1 MSRDELLKL
10 LLEGKSTRTIA
21 KELGI
26 GKSTVSYWIKKY
38 NLNEY
43 AKHKKHKSNYN
54 FDKIDT
60 KEKAYALGFILADS
74 DITPKN
80 IVEISVEKNDKEI
93 IDFISNIIESNI
105 SIDNTFDKEKR
116 RFPRVRTSRKVNDI
130 LKFTG
135 GRLKKERHYPRV
147 RKDLE
152 RYLLLGF
159 FDADGCIT
167 WGKRKD
173 RNKIWQKVS
182 FTSQLHLLE
191 GIQKMLYNNIGIS
204 STIRPKSN
212 EDCYIIEF
220 SNKEDVLKFI
230 NYIYP
235 KDDDFIILQR
245 KYLKANVLRLEL
257 EEFGGST
264 KNSIIPSRAYRVGR
278 CRD

>member
-26 GKSTVSYWIKKY
+26 GKSTVGYWINKY
-38 NLNEY
+38 SLNEY
-43 AKHKKHKSNYN
+43 TKYKKHKSNYN
-54 FDKIDT
+54 FNKIDT

-74 DITPKN
+74 NITPKN

-93 IDFISNIIESNI
+93 IDFISNIIESDVN
-105 SIDNTFDKEKR
+105 IDNTFNKEKR
-116 RFPRVRTSRKVNDI
+116 RFPRARTSRKVNDI
-130 LKFTG
+130 LKFTS

-147 RKDLE
+147 RRDLE

-235 KDDDFIILQR
+235 KNDDFIILQR

-257 EEFGGST
+257 EEIGGST
-264 KNSIIPSRAYRVGR
+264 KE
-278 CRD
+278 

>member
-10 LLEGKSTRTIA
+10 LLEGKSTREIA
-21 KELGI
+21 KELNV
-26 GKSTVSYWIKKY
+26 GKSTVGYWINKY

-43 AKHKKHKSNYN
+43 LKYKKHESNYN
-54 FDKIDT
+54 FNKIDS
-60 KEKAYALGFILADS
+60 KEKAYALGFIIADS

-80 IVEISVEKNDKEI
+80 IVEISVEKRDVEI
-93 IDFISNIIESNI
+93 LNFISNVIQSNI
-105 SIDNTFDKEKR
+105 SIDNTFNKEKR
-116 RFPRVRTSRKVNDI
+116 RFPRARTSRKINDI

-159 FDADGCIT
+159 FEADGCIT

-173 RNKIWQKVS
+173 RDRLWHKVA

-191 GIQKMLYNNIGIS
+191 GIQQMLYNNIGIS

-235 KDDDFIILQR
+235 KDDEFIILQR
-245 KYLKANVLRLEL
+245 KYLKANALRLEL
-257 EEFGGST
+257 EEFGGNT
-264 KNSIIPSRAYRVGR
+264 KK
-278 CRD
+278 

>member
-1 MSRDELLKL
+1 M
-10 LLEGKSTRTIA
+10 I
-21 KELGI
+21 I
-26 GKSTVSYWIKKY
+26 GK
-38 NLNEY
+38 
-43 AKHKKHKSNYN
+43 H
-54 FDKIDT
+54 
-60 KEKAYALGFILADS
+60 
-74 DITPKN
+74 
-80 IVEISVEKNDKEI
+80 
-93 IDFISNIIESNI
+93 
-105 SIDNTFDKEKR
+105 
-116 RFPRVRTSRKVNDI
+116 
-130 LKFTG
+130 

-264 KNSIIPSRAYRVGR
+264 KK
-278 CRD
+278 

>member
-10 LLEGKSTRTIA
+10 LLEGKSTRKIA
-21 KELGI
+21 EELNV
-26 GKSTVSYWIKKY
+26 GKSTVGYWINKY

-43 AKHKKHKSNYN
+43 LKYKKHENNYSFN
-54 FDKIDT
+54 KIDS
-60 KEKAYALGFILADS
+60 KEKAYTLGFILADS
-74 DITPKN
+74 NITPKN
-80 IVEISVEKNDKEI
+80 IVEISVEKRDAEI
-93 IDFISNIIESNI
+93 LNFISNVIQSNI
-105 SIDNTFDKEKR
+105 SIDNTFNKEKR
-116 RFPRVRTSRKVNDI
+116 RFPRARTSRKINDI

-159 FDADGCIT
+159 FEADGCIT
-167 WGKRKD
+167 WGIRKD
-173 RNKIWQKVS
+173 RNRLWHKVT

-204 STIRPKSN
+204 SIIRPKSN

-220 SNKEDVLKFI
+220 SNKEDILKFI

-235 KDDDFIILQR
+235 KDDSFIILQR
-245 KYLKANVLRLEL
+245 KYLKANALRLEL
-257 EEFGGST
+257 EEFGGNT
-264 KNSIIPSRAYRVGR
+264 NK
-278 CRD
+278 

>member
-1 MSRDELLKL
+1 MSKDELLKL
-10 LLEGKSTRTIA
+10 LLEGKSTRAIA

-38 NLNEY
+38 DLEDY
-43 AKHKKHKSNYN
+43 VKYKKHENNYKFN
-54 FDKIDT
+54 KIDT

-74 DITPKN
+74 GITPKN

-93 IDFISNIIESNI
+93 VEFISNIIESNI
-105 SIDNTFDKEKR
+105 NIDNTFNKEKR
-116 RFPRVRTSRKVNDI
+116 RFPRVRTSRKINDI
-130 LKFTG
+130 LKFTS

-159 FDADGCIT
+159 FDADGCVT
-167 WGKRKD
+167 WGIRKD
-173 RNKIWQKVS
+173 RKRMWQKVS

-191 GIQKMLYNNIGIS
+191 GVQKILYNEIGIS

-212 EDCYIIEF
+212 ENCYIIEF

-257 EEFGGST
+257 EDIGGST
-264 KNSIIPSRAYRVGR
+264 GK
-278 CRD
+278 

>member
-1 MSRDELLKL
+1 MSKDELLKL
-10 LLEGKSTRTIA
+10 LLEGKSTRAIA

-26 GKSTVSYWIKKY
+26 GRSTISYWIKKY
-38 NLNEY
+38 NLEEY
-43 AKHKKHKSNYN
+43 MKYKKHESNYN
-54 FDKIDT
+54 FNKIDT
-60 KEKAYALGFILADS
+60 KEKAYVLGFMLADS
-74 DITPKN
+74 NITPKN

-93 IDFISNIIESNI
+93 VYFISNIIESNI

-116 RFPRVRTSRKVNDI
+116 RFPRIRTSRKINDI
-130 LKFTG
+130 LKFTS

-173 RNKIWQKVS
+173 RDKIWQKVS

-204 STIRPKSN
+204 SIIRPKSN

-235 KDDDFIILQR
+235 KDDNFIILQR

-257 EEFGGST
+257 EEIGGST
-264 KNSIIPSRAYRVGR
+264 KE
-278 CRD
+278 

>member
-26 GKSTVSYWIKKY
+26 GKSTVGYWIKKY

-43 AKHKKHKSNYN
+43 IKYKKHESNYN
-54 FDKIDT
+54 FNKIDT

-93 IDFISNIIESNI
+93 IDFISNIIESNV
-105 SIDNTFDKEKR
+105 SIDNTFNKEKR

-135 GRLKKERHYPRV
+135 SRLKKERHYPRV

-173 RNKIWQKVS
+173 RNRIWQKVS

-191 GIQKMLYNNIGIS
+191 GVQKMLYNNIGIS

-257 EEFGGST
+257 EEFGGNT
-264 KNSIIPSRAYRVGR
+264 KK
-278 CRD
+278 

>member
-1 MSRDELLKL
+1 MSKDELLKL
-10 LLEGKSTRTIA
+10 LLEGKSTRVIA

-26 GKSTVSYWIKKY
+26 SKSTTSYWIKKY
-38 NLNEY
+38 NLEEY
-43 AKHKKHKSNYN
+43 MKYKKHESNYN
-54 FDKIDT
+54 FNKIDT
-60 KEKAYALGFILADS
+60 KEKAYVLGFMLADS
-74 DITPKN
+74 NITPKN

-93 IDFISNIIESNI
+93 VYFISNIIESNI

-116 RFPRVRTSRKVNDI
+116 RFPRIRTSRKINDI
-130 LKFTG
+130 LKFTS

-173 RNKIWQKVS
+173 RDRIWQKVS

-191 GIQKMLYNNIGIS
+191 GIQNMLYNNIGIS
-204 STIRPKSN
+204 SIIRPKSN

-257 EEFGGST
+257 EEIGGST
-264 KNSIIPSRAYRVGR
+264 KE
-278 CRD
+278 

>member
-191 GIQKMLYNNIGIS
+191 DIQKMLYNNIGIS

-264 KNSIIPSRAYRVGR
+264 KK
-278 CRD
+278 

>member
-26 GKSTVSYWIKKY
+26 GGSTVSYWIKKY
-38 NLNEY
+38 NLDEY
-43 AKHKKHKSNYN
+43 MKYKKHESNYN
-54 FDKIDT
+54 FNKIDT
-60 KEKAYALGFILADS
+60 KEKAYVLGFILADS

-105 SIDNTFDKEKR
+105 SIDSTFDKEKK
-116 RFPRVRTSRKVNDI
+116 RFPRIRTSRKINDI
-130 LKFTG
+130 LKFTS

-159 FDADGCIT
+159 FDADGCVT

-173 RNKIWQKVS
+173 RDRIWQKVS

-212 EDCYIIEF
+212 EDCYTIEF
-220 SNKEDVLKFI
+220 SKKEDVLKFI

-235 KDDDFIILQR
+235 KDDNFIILQR

-257 EEFGGST
+257 EEIGGNT
-264 KNSIIPSRAYRVGR
+264 KE
-278 CRD
+278 